1 MQGMLCLHAALLGSL
16 LVVVG
21 SGPSRALPA
30 ATPVTPELVQAA
42 EKEGA
47 VNFYTSV
54 DVEVAEKVKK
64 AFEAKY
70 PRIKVAVE
78 RNGAQRQFQRLAQ
91 EYASRIFNADV
102 VNSADAAHFVVWKR
116 QGWLAAF
123 VPEDVARHYASE
135 HVDPD
140 GLFATWKGSLCV
152 VGYNT
157 KFVTPSEAPKSYA
170 DLLDPKWRGLIV
182 KAHPSYSGTILTE
195 TSVVARELGWGF
207 FERLGKQKV
216 MQVQSSTESPKKLA
230 VGERPVMADGTEFE
244 HVHLERGRGAGRDRL
259 SARGHAL
266 RAVPDRG
273 SREGAAPERG
283 AAVPELPLLAG
294 TPAAPDRR
302 GRRAVAAPA
311 REGAPRAKAA
321 RHDQAPDRGSGRD
334 RRSGR
339 RDQSELHAIL
349 RDVRDLVGSPVAR
362 RSAQQNPA
370 DHRDRRDGS
379 DAEADDGRDQANL
392 P

>member
-1 MQGMLCLHAALLGSL
+1 MQGTLCLHAALLGSL

-21 SGPSRALPA
+21 SVPSRAMPA

-78 RNGAQRQFQRLAQ
+78 RNGAQRQFQRLSQ

-123 VPEDVARHYASE
+123 VPEDVATHYAAE

-230 VGERPVMADGTEFE
+230 VGERPVMADGTESNMFTLKE
-244 HVHLERGRGAGRDRL
+244 AGAPVEIVYPLEGTPFVPSPTAVLERAPHPNAARL
-259 SARGHAL
+259 FQSFL
-266 RAVPDRG
+266 YSLELQQLLID
-273 SREGAAPERG
+273 EGGERS
-283 AAVPELPLLAG
+283 LHRL
-294 TPAAPDRR
+294 
-302 GRRAVAAPA
+302 A
-311 REGAPRAKAA
+311 RERP
-321 RHDQAPDRGSGRD
+321 GRKPLGTIKLLTED
-334 RRSGR
+334 
-339 RDQSELHAIL
+339 
-349 RDVRDLVGSPVAR
+349 
-362 RSAQQNPA
+362 PA
-370 DHRDRRDGS
+370 VI
-379 DAEADDGRDQANL
+379 ADQANEIKANYTRYFGT
-392 P
+392 